1 MSLDEGIVE
10 AHSRTLRRRAWRLQS
25 VRVSRDPAPA
35 PPWESRQRATWSSLM
50 SRLRKRNG
58 SNAIADIDNDQ
69 LYLMPEVGGAEITQL
84 VPAANNTGIK
94 SETLGDSF
102 WYAATSGVPSN

>member
-1 MSLDEGIVE
+1 
-10 AHSRTLRRRAWRLQS
+10 
-25 VRVSRDPAPA
+25 
-35 PPWESRQRATWSSLM
+35 
-50 SRLRKRNG
+50 
-58 SNAIADIDNDQ
+58 
-69 LYLMPEVGGAEITQL
+69 MPEVGGAEITQL